1 MLSLLFS
8 DEFRGVGLALT
19 VAMSFAI
26 TFLGIILFKG
36 MLPKDQGR
44 KYAHNGSLSEG
55 KPRGAGLI
63 LITTFTISSV
73 LLVKLNLEV
82 IIYLVLIFLSMLTG
96 YLDDSSEKPWG
107 ELVKGLLDFAISAA
121 TAFAYYHFNS
131 SNISIAML
139 NIDIYIHPVLF
150 VVLGTILV
158 WASINVTNCS
168 DGVDGLCGTLTTIS
182 LATALIILTKLNID
196 RTFSTILV
204 IMIVSIAAYLWFNA
218 SPSKI
223 LMGDAGSRALGVVLA
238 IAFLK
243 TGSPI
248 LFIPAAIIL
257 IIDGGLGLL
266 KLSAIRFLKI
276 KNFMK
281 NIRTPIHDHLR
292 KNKGWS
298 DTQTVYRLSII
309 QFLVSVATIAL
320 VFK

>member
-8 DEFRGVGLALT
+8 DKFRGVELALI
-19 VAMSFAI
+19 VAVSFAI
-26 TFLGIILFKG
+26 AFLGIILFKG

-44 KYAHNGSLSEG
+44 KFAHNGALSEG

-63 LITTFTISSV
+63 LITAFTISSV
-73 LLVKLNLEV
+73 LLVKLNLEI
-82 IIYLVLIFLSMLTG
+82 IIYLFLIFMSMLTG
-96 YLDDSSEKPWG
+96 YLDDSAEKPWG
-107 ELVKGLLDFAISAA
+107 ELLKGVLDLLISAGS
-121 TAFAYYHFNS
+121 AFTFYYFNS
-131 SNISIAML
+131 SDISIAML
-139 NIDIYIHPVLF
+139 NINIHIHPVLF
-150 VVLGTILV
+150 VILGTILV

-168 DGVDGLCGTLTTIS
+168 DGVDGLSGTLTSIS
-182 LATALIILTKLNID
+182 LATALVILGRTSNDSAFSKIII
-196 RTFSTILV
+196 
-204 IMIVSIAAYLWFNA
+204 IMIVSIVAYLWFNA

-248 LFIPAAIIL
+248 LFIPAALIL

-266 KLSAIRFLKI
+266 KLSAIRYLKI

-298 DTQTVYRLSII
+298 DTQTVFRLSIL
-309 QFLVSVATIAL
+309 QFLISIATIAL
-320 VFK
+320 VIK